1 MELSLARP
9 TPAGLHGAEGLRGA
23 GPPDRRPRTTPLARC
38 LALVGP
44 EMANAEVYLGE
55 LLADTVPA
63 VARIGQFLNAAG
75 GKRLR
80 PLLTA
85 LGARAAA
92 NTGDIARLMC
102 AGEILHL
109 GSLLHDDVV
118 DGAVERRGS
127 PAAHTVFGNAGVILT
142 GDVCLARAVR
152 LAAEEGG
159 HRAVLQLTRVVAR
172 MSEGE
177 VLQLLHRGRL
187 DLPRATYMDIIE
199 RKSAELIS
207 WCAAAGAWASGNEAA
222 ADALVTYG
230 RAVGIAF
237 QITDDVID
245 YIGVQA
251 KTGKLPGRDL
261 AERKLTLPLLCAM
274 DQDPGLAD
282 ALAAPA
288 SGEDTALLERIIAS
302 GGPQRALKIAEHHV
316 ADGVQAIEQGLPPSA
331 HRAALVS
338 LAHHLVHRLR

>member
-9 TPAGLHGAEGLRGA
+9 VPGGLHAAE
-23 GPPDRRPRTTPLARC
+23 PPARPRTSPLARC
-38 LALVGP
+38 LALVST
-44 EMANAEVYLGE
+44 EMADAEVILEE
-55 LLADTVPA
+55 LLGDTIPA
-63 VARIGQFLNAAG
+63 VAAVGRFLNAAG

-85 LGARAAA
+85 LGARAAG

-102 AGEILHL
+102 TGEILHL

-118 DGAVERRGS
+118 DGAVERRGA
-127 PAAHTVFGNAGVILT
+127 PAAHTRYGNAGVILT
-142 GDVCLARAVR
+142 GDVCLARAVQI
-152 LAAEEGG
+152 AAEEGG
-159 HRAVLQLTRVVAR
+159 HRSVLQLSRVLAR

-177 VLQLLHRGRL
+177 VVQLLHRGRL

-207 WCAAAGAWASGNEAA
+207 WCAAAGAWACGNEAA

-245 YIGVQA
+245 YIGDPA
-251 KTGKLPGRDL
+251 KTGKRPGRDL

-274 DQDPGLAD
+274 DQDPGLA
-282 ALAAPA
+282 
-288 SGEDTALLERIIAS
+288 ALLAQRGSTAAEQALFARIVAS
-302 GGPQRALKIAEHHV
+302 GGPQRALTIAENHV
-316 ADGVQAIEQGLPPSA
+316 AEGISAIEDGLPASPC
-331 HRAALVS
+331 RDGLVA
-338 LAHHLVHRLR
+338 LAHHLVHRLH